1 MGQPRQREAYDWFTA
16 ELANLRTAFR
26 WAADHGDLDVAAP
39 IATSAGFFGVL
50 VENYEP
56 ITWAEELID
65 PARAVDH
72 PRLAT
77 LYVMASQCF
86 ISGRPEA
93 AVGYS
98 DVGKMVIGNDGDEVP
113 YGFRGLLGCAYQFIG
128 QPERSVEWFRAQLAR
143 GRDTH
148 TVTGAA
154 LVQTLVIAGCADD
167 AMTAATGLIDAAEAT
182 RNPFVLSFALLEYG
196 FALRD
201 ADPDRA
207 REALRRGLVIAQ
219 DSGNRDMETHPAA
232 CLARL
237 EAEHGD
243 PLAALEY
250 SAVAIGNYHDAGN
263 TVNMRAAL
271 AALAACL
278 DRLGCYEPAATI
290 AGFAFDPLTAA

>member
-1 MGQPRQREAYDWFTA
+1 
-16 ELANLRTAFR
+16 
-26 WAADHGDLDVAAP
+26 
-39 IATSAGFFGVL
+39 
-50 VENYEP
+50 
-56 ITWAEELID
+56 
-65 PARAVDH
+65 
-72 PRLAT
+72 
-77 LYVMASQCF
+77 MASQCF

-98 DVGKMVIGNDGDEVP
+98 DVGQMVIGNDCDEVP
-113 YGFRGLLGCAYQFIG
+113 YGIQGLLGSAYQFIG
-128 QPERSVEWFRAQLAR
+128 QPERSVEWYRAQLAR

-148 TVTGAA
+148 TLTRAC
-154 LVQTLVIAGCADD
+154 LVMTLMIAGCADE
-167 AMTAATGLIDAAEAT
+167 AMAAATGLIEAAEAT
-182 RNPFVLSFALLEYG
+182 RNPFAISFALMAYG
-196 FALRD
+196 FAYGD
-201 ADPDRA
+201 ADPVRA
-207 REALRRGLVIAQ
+207 RDALRRGLVIAQ
-219 DSGNRDMETHPAA
+219 DSGNRDMETHLAA

-290 AGFAFDPLTAA
+290 AGFAFDPLTAAWIPEINTAIAQLREVLGDETYESLAREGEAMTTAAMATYAYDEIEQARQRLRP